1 MRCDGLFLWHTCSLQ
16 SPHFSRAHIHTSEY
30 NICQQFG
37 MHALHK
43 HARTLRKSLVALGEE
58 CGRKTGAQIKT
69 LHFSHTPEIVT
80 SNRARTHS
88 ARECVPEPHAHMR
101 PSRSDDDFKTV
112 NDGDDP
118 VHSSDAYQL
127 AAAASHVFRRTPHAR
142 ARGSVRVCADLCAWK
157 LAHKRYKRRGRR
169 RRRRHDTDVDTA
181 LSCINCECVCVEHDS
196 VQHIALICELSGKM
210 GVCVFVNINISN
222 TTALMSASGLRDE
235 CILAGS
241 HV

>member
-142 ARGSVRVCADLCAWK
+142 ARAEA
-157 LAHKRYKRRGRR
+157 
-169 RRRRHDTDVDTA
+169 
-181 LSCINCECVCVEHDS
+181 CVCVRTYAHGNSRTSGTSDADADDADATTPTS
-196 VQHIALICELSGKM
+196 TQRCRALTVS
-210 GVCVFVNINISN
+210 VCVWSMILFNILHSYAN
-222 TTALMSASGLRDE
+222 
-235 CILAGS
+235 
-241 HV
+241 